1 MALVYD
7 NLVLCKLE
15 DTKGTDAVP
24 VASTNAIRLLARPNP
39 TVNRSNIERNVTK
52 QTMGNIGLIPD
63 PDASVELSLEVELK
77 GSGTAGTAPDW
88 GPLMQACRMVETVVA
103 RTSVTY
109 APSTPVEK
117 SCTIYTYVDGVLWK
131 MLGAVGTCQIT
142 TNPGE
147 FPKASFTMTAPYIA
161 PVNAA
166 VPTGAAFDAS
176 VPKVISSQ
184 DLVNDGAV
192 IKVGSLSLD
201 FGNDVQEHRTIGN
214 HEWVV
219 ANRNPTLTLN
229 KDSVSTA
236 AEWTAVDAGTNA
248 SISAT
253 FNAGAGNNIA
263 ISAPKA
269 VRQGVTLGERAERHT
284 LEIAYNL
291 YETTSDDQFS
301 IQLT

>member
-1 MALVYD
+1 MALVYE

-15 DTKGTDAVP
+15 ATKGTDAVP
-24 VASTNAIRLLARPNP
+24 AAATDAIRLLARPSP
-39 TVNRSNIERNVTK
+39 TVNRSNVDRTATK
-52 QTMGNIGLIPD
+52 QTMGNIGLLPD
-63 PDASVELSLEVELK
+63 PDPSVELSLEVELK
-77 GSGTAGTAPDW
+77 GSGTAGIAPDW
-88 GPLMQACRMVETVVA
+88 GPLMQACRTVETVVA
-103 RTSVTY
+103 GTSVTY
-109 APSTPVEK
+109 APSTAVEK
-117 SCTIYTYVDGVLWK
+117 SCTIYVYVDGVLWK
-131 MLGAVGTCQIT
+131 MVGAVGTCQIT

-147 FPKASFTMTAPYIA
+147 FPKATFTMSAPYIA

-166 VPTGAAFDAS
+166 LPTGAAFDAS
-176 VPKVISSQ
+176 VPKVVSSQ
-184 DLVNDGAV
+184 DVVNDGAAV
-192 IKVGSLSLD
+192 KVGSFTLD

-219 ANRNPTLTLN
+219 ANRNPTLTIN

-236 AEWTAVDAGTNA
+236 AEWIAVDAGTNA

-269 VRQGVTLGERAERHT
+269 VRQGVAPGERAERHT
-284 LEIAYNL
+284 LEVAYNL